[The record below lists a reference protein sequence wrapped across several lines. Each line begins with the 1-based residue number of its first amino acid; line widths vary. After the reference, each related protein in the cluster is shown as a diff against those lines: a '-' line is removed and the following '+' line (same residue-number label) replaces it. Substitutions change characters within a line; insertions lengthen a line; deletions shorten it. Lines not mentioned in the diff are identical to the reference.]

1 MEALLKL
8 AELPRSTYY
17 YWIQSS
23 NRSDKDKEL
32 KILIQNIYDE
42 HQGRYGY
49 RRIRDELMN
58 QGHKINHKTVQRIM
72 KELVLKSLVRMKN
85 IARIKDE

>member
-1 MEALLKL
+1 MQALLKL

-17 YWIQSS
+17 YWIQNS
-23 NRSDKDKEL
+23 NRPDKDKEL

-58 QGHKINHKTVQRIM
+58 QGHKINHKKSSTNYERVRF
-72 KELVLKSLVRMKN
+72 KESSSYEKISLV
-85 IARIKDE
+85 

>member
-1 MEALLKL
+1 MYELRKAFPVKALLKL

-17 YWIQSS
+17 YCIQNS
-23 NRSDKDKEL
+23 NRPDKDKDKEL

-42 HQGRYGY
+42 QQGRYGY

-58 QGHKINHKTVQRIM
+58 QGHKINHK
-72 KELVLKSLVRMKN
+72 KFNDL
-85 IARIKDE
+85 